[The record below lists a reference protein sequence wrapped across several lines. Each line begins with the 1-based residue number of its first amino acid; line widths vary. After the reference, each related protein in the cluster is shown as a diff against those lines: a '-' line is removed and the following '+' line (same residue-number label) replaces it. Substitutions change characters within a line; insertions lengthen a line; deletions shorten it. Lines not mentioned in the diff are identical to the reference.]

1 MSEHKG
7 NWEQYLPLVEYA
19 YNNIVHL
26 STSKAPFEI
35 VEGGKKVPPILHTKD
50 KVFEADKYLQDM
62 DEMYKKVKMAL
73 EKTQAKQNK
82 AANRHCREVVF
93 SLGDWVLLRFEKA
106 RLKKMKGKERLFPK
120 LSMRYYE
127 PFQVSSGGY
136 LGMFNSSTVGMLR
149 NKVFAVE
156 FDTHQNLPF
165 KDPNDNHIG
174 VDLNSVI
181 SLKTNNLSTL
191 GIVLNEGK
199 KLICWVDYD
208 GHQRYL
214 WVYLAHSPS
223 DKPSSPAISM
233 ALDLAPY
240 MKDNMYVGFS
250 SATGTRAE
258 LHTIYSWWFLAGFGN
273 LTLPLSPSS
282 STKPLAKLG
291 RRNIVIAVFSLA
303 VMVGFL
309 CLICV
314 YARGRWRRQSKH
326 LVDILLPVACWMF
339 WKESITSEVRSTR
352 CLKLATPTVELLAWL
367 WRTRL
372 ARKLDQLHAMTWW
385 EVLLKRKMRLLHK
398 GEAWHL
404 EDKGRNRRKGNGA
417 VHVLVF
423 EERSEEDSC
432 DEGDSE
438 GRVNVIRQI
447 KLCQLAESKSEKEK
461 VLEEDEEAS
470 AAPSLVA
477 EGQQREFTMQD
488 EDRPVYKRYLIGTN
502 SFIVLEESE
511 AELFQRR
518 GSFLI
523 PQETPI
529 DGQELADSKKDADPV
544 VPPFATPQARSKQKK
559 AGFVEVGFETGLR
572 QLQPETLYMSADG
585 SSSDKFFRRRGSFL
599 VHPEDVVGLKGPTS
613 SDKKDENVFVAQ
625 ALAEHDADADS
636 QKIDDVIS
644 PRTRSLQKPTASS
657 TSKSA
662 TTHMQVQPEAMY
674 ITTDDSSSHQF
685 SMRRGSFLVH
695 PENVNLMGATSS
707 TEKVAEP
714 TVLCVVE
721 HDRDRDSRR
730 GIDLRRG
737 SFMLPRVEQDIAT
750 TSRDRD
756 VRRGSFILVED
767 ASSSHKPEDR
777 DQGIGSVLDQGS
789 LLIPRVDREKESSL
803 DRRIDVRRGSF
814 ILVDDAGSSFKPESR
829 HQTEESVSNLK
840 DSGLQNSFTSESA
853 KPPQHPISRADE
865 GSKSHVVHQWLFD

>member
-1 MSEHKG
+1 
-7 NWEQYLPLVEYA
+7 
-19 YNNIVHL
+19 
-26 STSKAPFEI
+26 
-35 VEGGKKVPPILHTKD
+35 
-50 KVFEADKYLQDM
+50 
-62 DEMYKKVKMAL
+62 
-73 EKTQAKQNK
+73 
-82 AANRHCREVVF
+82 
-93 SLGDWVLLRFEKA
+93 
-106 RLKKMKGKERLFPK
+106 
-120 LSMRYYE
+120 
-127 PFQVSSGGY
+127 
-136 LGMFNSSTVGMLR
+136 MFNSSTVGMLR

-258 LHTIYSWWFLAGFGN
+258 LHTIHSWWFLAGFGN

-291 RRNIVIAVFSLA
+291 QRNIIIAVFSLA
-303 VMVGFL
+303 VMVGIL

-339 WKESITSEVRSTR
+339 WKESITCEVQSTR
-352 CLKLATPTVELLAWL
+352 CLKLAMPTVELLAWL

-372 ARKLDQLHAMTWW
+372 ARKHDQLHAMTWW
-385 EVLLKRKMRLLHK
+385 EVLLKRKMRLLHER
-398 GEAWHL
+398 EAWHL
-404 EDKGRNRRKGNGA
+404 EDKGRKRRKGNGA

-423 EERSEEDSC
+423 EETSDEDSR
-432 DEGDSE
+432 DAGDSE
-438 GRVNVIRQI
+438 GRVKVIRHM
-447 KLCQLAESKSEKEK
+447 KLRHLAESKSEGKK

-477 EGQQREFTMQD
+477 EGQQREFTMQY
-488 EDRPVYKRYLIGTN
+488 EDRPVYKRYLNGTN
-502 SFIVLEESE
+502 SLIVLEESE

-523 PQETPI
+523 PQGAPI
-529 DGQELADSKKDADPV
+529 DGQELADLKKDADPV
-544 VPPFATPQARSKQKK
+544 VPPFAIPRARSKQKK
-559 AGFVEVGFETGLR
+559 AGFVEVKFETGLR

-599 VHPEDVVGLKGPTS
+599 VHPEDVVGLTGATS
-613 SDKKDENVFVAQ
+613 SDKKDENVSVAQ

-636 QKIDDVIS
+636 QRIDDAVS
-644 PRTRSLQKPTASS
+644 PLTWSLQKPTASS
-657 TSKSA
+657 T
-662 TTHMQVQPEAMY
+662 
-674 ITTDDSSSHQF
+674 I
-685 SMRRGSFLVH
+685 
-695 PENVNLMGATSS
+695 
-707 TEKVAEP
+707 
-714 TVLCVVE
+714 
-721 HDRDRDSRR
+721 
-730 GIDLRRG
+730 
-737 SFMLPRVEQDIAT
+737 RV
-750 TSRDRD
+750 
-756 VRRGSFILVED
+756 
-767 ASSSHKPEDR
+767 
-777 DQGIGSVLDQGS
+777 
-789 LLIPRVDREKESSL
+789 
-803 DRRIDVRRGSF
+803 
-814 ILVDDAGSSFKPESR
+814 
-829 HQTEESVSNLK
+829 
-840 DSGLQNSFTSESA
+840 
-853 KPPQHPISRADE
+853 PQHTCRCNQKQCISPQMTLPVIN
-865 GSKSHVVHQWLFD
+865 SP